1 MNKQSIAFEMYKMAT
16 YGAYGP
22 QTGVKPIKTST
33 KPQRV
38 SAYKNFKSN
47 DVGSK
52 EVKVGP
58 VDTIAKLAS
67 IYTEESDAKRALTE
81 DKIRNRIKGYK
92 NRLEVSNA
100 LRKASDG
107 RR

>member
-1 MNKQSIAFEMYKMAT
+1 MAFLLMKQAT

-22 QTGVKPIKTST
+22 QTGAKKTKTQAISRY
-33 KPQRV
+33 QN
-38 SAYKNFKSN
+38 YKAN

-58 VDTIAKLAS
+58 VDTIAKLA
-67 IYTEESDAKRALTE
+67 YLYDNESEAKRSLTE
-81 DKIRNRIKGYK
+81 AKVNDKIKGLK
-92 NRLEVSNA
+92 NRLEVSRT
-100 LRKASDG
+100 LRKAGDG